1 MEKKLFSSKV
11 LILYIVRTLI
21 KNWANINKI
30 VGSENGLVKSYN
42 YLKILKVRLI
52 LDMKLTTN
60 QNSMKKQFH
69 WIIVICSSL
78 YLFLFACIER
88 TYLVDIQKIETNLF
102 LVIISQ
108 TLFIY
113 FVIISNI
120 KRIEFV
126 QYVKWIIAINIKGL
140 ANI

>member
-1 MEKKLFSSKV
+1 MLECLLKTEQ
-11 LILYIVRTLI
+11 ILI
-21 KNWANINKI
+21 KELGLKMDWWRVTDVWRFWKS
-30 VGSENGLVKSYN
+30 GSY
-42 YLKILKVRLI
+42 
-52 LDMKLTTN
+52 LDMKLTIN
-60 QNSMKKQFH
+60 QNSMKKHFH
-69 WIIVICSSL
+69 GVIVICSSP
-78 YLFLFACIER
+78 YLFSFVCTER

-113 FVIISNI
+113 LVIISNI

-126 QYVKWIIAINIKGL
+126 QYLKWIIAINIKGL

>member
-1 MEKKLFSSKV
+1 MDWWRVTDVWRFWKS
-11 LILYIVRTLI
+11 
-21 KNWANINKI
+21 
-30 VGSENGLVKSYN
+30 GSY
-42 YLKILKVRLI
+42 
-52 LDMKLTTN
+52 LDMKLTIN
-60 QNSMKKQFH
+60 QNSMKKHFH
-69 WIIVICSSL
+69 GVIAICSTP
-78 YLFLFACIER
+78 YLFSFVCTER

-113 FVIISNI
+113 LVIISNI

-126 QYVKWIIAINIKGL
+126 QYLKWIIAINIKGL